1 MQSGFSFI
9 INIPFR
15 IFYHRGDVKKKLYRR
30 WKVLGNELT
39 KTIINLCNLINKQVE
54 EDRYMSLADLA
65 TITKALAELVTAKA
79 NVLTD

>member
-1 MQSGFSFI
+1 M
-9 INIPFR
+9 
-15 IFYHRGDVKKKLYRR
+15 KKKLYRR

>member
-1 MQSGFSFI
+1 MEMKKRQ
-9 INIPFR
+9 NQQL
-15 IFYHRGDVKKKLYRR
+15 KKLVRR
-30 WKVLGNELT
+30 WGVLGNELT

-65 TITKALAELVTAKA
+65 VITKALAELVTAKA